1 MNTTTRTDLQNLAR
15 ALLALWYSVLCDK
28 KEARD
33 WFSFSD
39 GVNIGYVQHARY
51 EIGFSFSKTNQPSKE
66 NWTWFIVLQQVEAT
80 TANARMTLN
89 ASCPRADSRRPIV
102 YYNTVQQ
109 FINYQQKFWK
119 DYWAINQNEVEQR
132 IK

>member
-1 MNTTTRTDLQNLAR
+1 MAIERTDLQNLAFT
-15 ALLALWYSVLCDK
+15 LLAKWYSVLSDK
-28 KEARD
+28 EEQREY
-33 WFSFSD
+33 FSFSD
-39 GVNIGYVQHARY
+39 GVNIGYVQHGRY

-89 ASCPRADSRRPIV
+89 AYPYLQDARRPIV
-102 YYNTVQQ
+102 RYETVQQ

-119 DYWAINQNEVEQR
+119 DYGAINQNEVEQR